1 MGLLLG
7 DLFYSAVCV
16 TRGTVSGVEVF
27 LHPTVSQQDLLVSMS
42 VKNIN
47 SGYFFSTDLEGVTC
61 DGTYLKGSEVTHLG
75 TLKQVSMNTE
85 NHWKDERIYHIGLF
99 NTDFSNLRPL
109 VGRVIRNETDE
120 SDYVSLACAF
130 SVLVDTKFKYSTSLH
145 LSSFTLHKI
154 YALKPAQ
161 PAQPAQ
167 PATRKL
173 SRDDNKEKESSFSLV
188 EASPS
193 KLKFDV
199 SQSVPLMDD
208 IDFVVHSDNI
218 RLGVHPDNSSSLHW
232 QLKLNRTTF
241 DSRKNSDFHTT
252 LSLGCHDGQT
262 TNDTS
267 HYHLHDPLFIALN
280 NLHQSKHTHMPMSFT
295 TYGFIEKL
303 VGLEHHIEVDYVD
316 VVDPA
321 KGVFESSDSDE
332 TKEMRTKRR
341 TNYMHV
347 QQMSEVLLKDIKISK
362 ISSNTNKLAHIQ
374 PINKK
379 NRMSYSSSDTST
391 AKEEG
396 ETSKEEGETST
407 GASCVTVTVDGVLNS
422 G

>member
-145 LSSFTLHKI
+145 LSPLTKCYKGLNLGAPQCSQAVLGTQLLLPQPTLWHHH
-154 YALKPAQ
+154 
-161 PAQPAQ
+161 
-167 PATRKL
+167 R
-173 SRDDNKEKESSFSLV
+173 FSQL
-188 EASPS
+188 
-193 KLKFDV
+193 LGKFCW
-199 SQSVPLMDD
+199 LA
-208 IDFVVHSDNI
+208 
-218 RLGVHPDNSSSLHW
+218 W
-232 QLKLNRTTF
+232 
-241 DSRKNSDFHTT
+241 
-252 LSLGCHDGQT
+252 
-262 TNDTS
+262 
-267 HYHLHDPLFIALN
+267 
-280 NLHQSKHTHMPMSFT
+280 
-295 TYGFIEKL
+295 
-303 VGLEHHIEVDYVD
+303 GL
-316 VVDPA
+316 P
-321 KGVFESSDSDE
+321 
-332 TKEMRTKRR
+332 
-341 TNYMHV
+341 
-347 QQMSEVLLKDIKISK
+347 
-362 ISSNTNKLAHIQ
+362 
-374 PINKK
+374 
-379 NRMSYSSSDTST
+379 
-391 AKEEG
+391 
-396 ETSKEEGETST
+396 
-407 GASCVTVTVDGVLNS
+407 
-422 G
+422 